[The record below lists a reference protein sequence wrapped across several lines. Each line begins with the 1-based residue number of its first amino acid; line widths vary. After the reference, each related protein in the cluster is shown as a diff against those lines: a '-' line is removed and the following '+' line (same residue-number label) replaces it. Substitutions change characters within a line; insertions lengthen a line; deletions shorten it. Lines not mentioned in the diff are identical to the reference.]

1 MKKLLVA
8 LMLILPI
15 SAIAEEDFGMK
26 VPQWKDFAPTAY
38 IDVKEPKGIMGKLNV
53 TAKYWYERKVAFEE
67 ELVNCK
73 VIESYEERFSCYE
86 DLKVKQFRENTDYN
100 ARIEARSV
108 ENGAIP
114 EMMDRTEN
122 MLPVGNYINNFSR
135 MMPNEIRGY

>member
-1 MKKLLVA
+1 MKKFLTTLF
-8 LMLILPI
+8 LILPLMVF
-15 SAIAEEDFGMK
+15 AEEDFGIK

-67 ELVNCK
+67 GLINCK
-73 VIESYEERFSCYE
+73 AIEAHEERFSCYE

-100 ARIEARSV
+100 ARIEARNL
-108 ENGAIP
+108 ENGGIP
-114 EMMDRTEN
+114 EMYDRTDN
-122 MLPVGNYINNFSR
+122 MLPVGNYINTFSR